1 MTKNFNPKQ
10 PSHSNKDF
18 PGCMGG
24 LLNLFDFNQAH
35 NGRRLLTE
43 KRHGDGLEAPRNSL
57 DVSLETPPSRE
68 VKNEDIPYAYEM
80 NKVPTTRKKVSGM
93 PMKTLIAQEMSKEKG
108 SKRRT
113 PSVIARLMGLD
124 AMPAESMSVQ
134 HIKAAEIHPQKN
146 NSGNQKQW
154 PKSPRDAQFFQKHL
168 EVPTSKPAKEYSLPK
183 PDEQPIDHTD
193 QKNFYGTLPFRDH
206 PQEKQLQEFKKQFAA
221 WQASKI
227 QDHSKSVQPDELK
240 MQLAEKQMLVCE
252 KLNEA
257 KMALVHENFIDAQHL
272 ATDEKLQSS
281 KEFLNA
287 LEVLQSNKDLFLKFL
302 QEPNSLLAKHPQDI
316 QSTSETREKQ
326 LQKMKSSNP
335 MKSHGALKEKDNI
348 HQKHSKGEKKNEKRL
363 QRQKGKKFLTERE
376 VEQVRVLSPDK
387 SMPDCSV
394 QGQKNICPALSS
406 DGKNNICSL
415 PTRIVVL
422 KPAPGRCQ
430 NFRPSPSPS
439 CSPRSQTGLR
449 DPEGARDSTQDF
461 LQEVS
466 NRLKLGFAEK
476 RKDESRINEVVQD
489 QIRDVPKHPR
499 QIARQIARQVKESVT
514 RDLANDSSSLVEVPT
529 LMGFSEKKSSLN
541 RLTDTSRDVS
551 IDTFLELST
560 SGTKSS
566 WDYRTELGSS
576 LSSSLCKPSD
586 SPAYENKA
594 ARKTV
599 SERSKATQGNE
610 EKKHIRQ
617 IQDTLGK
624 LLAFP
629 DDKKQ
634 VFRSKS
640 YQQNNRANMGD
651 EECYEFFCD
660 MHEPGS
666 KIKRPTRL
674 DMHAE
679 WDGSLDNRNVDN
691 NRDISPSSL
700 LRSQSLPVSATIFE
714 RGSVG
719 KNSNTS
725 CVNRAIENE
734 IDPDRRGDTLPVE
747 SIKYRS
753 KRSRFKAK
761 VSNLKGR
768 FLLRRRRSSSKKM
781 DSLCTLQ
788 PNNYLEIHLDE
799 GCDLLPEVPFESG
812 TLKERLDNLLVVS
825 PQKTCPHSGDGP
837 DVATELLQS
846 ACNIHRVLPIDEKG
860 SEECVLEASILV
872 PATVENEALSG
883 VDADCMTDEILP
895 GELLNAPS
903 CCATDEVLVNESSGS
918 EKIIEKSEQP
928 SPVSVL
934 DLPVQQETPSCKGF
948 KEIRSN
954 LQELR
959 LCLDLLKL
967 NGSGK
972 PSHASK
978 DALLRE
984 RLVLED
990 HDTEKPNID
999 DENKCNLQSE
1009 TKGSPLLRFPV
1020 SVNKNVGIGSVLLND
1035 ISCPK
1040 ERCADLLYLTKVL
1053 VASGFVGNADMIFA
1067 QWHSP
1072 SHPLDPSLYEKIE
1085 ECYRVDM
1092 KFQTKELDN
1101 ELSHLCSVYEREVR
1115 GRKSEKRLLF
1125 CCINEVLLEILGPFF
1140 NPRPWVRQSKKSLCH
1155 MPVGKQL
1162 LEETWRKICYYL
1174 YPQSEFQYT
1183 FENLVAKDLNRE
1195 TVWLEMQDDIETVGI
1210 EVDSLIF
1217 NELIE
1222 EVVCDL
1228 VR

>member
-1 MTKNFNPKQ
+1 
-10 PSHSNKDF
+10 
-18 PGCMGG
+18 MGG
-24 LLNLFDFNQAH
+24 LLNLFDLNQPH
-35 NGRRLLTE
+35 NRRRLLTE

-57 DVSLETPPSRE
+57 DVSLETPPSSE

-80 NKVPTTRKKVSGM
+80 NKVPTTRKKVGGM

-134 HIKAAEIHPQKN
+134 HIKATEIHPQKN

-154 PKSPRDAQFFQKHL
+154 PKSPHDAHFFQKHL
-168 EVPTSKPAKEYSLPK
+168 KVPTSKPAKDYSLPK
-183 PDEQPIDHTD
+183 PYEQAIDHSD
-193 QKNFYGTLPFRDH
+193 QKTFYGTLPFRDH

-221 WQASKI
+221 WQDSNI
-227 QDHSKSVQPDELK
+227 QYRSNSIQPDELK

-257 KMALVHENFIDAQHL
+257 KMALVHDNFIDTPHL

-316 QSTSETREKQ
+316 QSTSQNQEKQ
-326 LQKMKSSNP
+326 LPKMKSSNP
-335 MKSHGALKEKDNI
+335 MTSHGALKEKDNG

-363 QRQKGKKFLTERE
+363 QRQKGKKFLTEIE
-376 VEQVRVLSPDK
+376 GEQVRVLSPGK
-387 SMPDCSV
+387 SLPHCSV
-394 QGQKNICPALSS
+394 HEQKNNCATLSS
-406 DGKNNICSL
+406 DGKNSICSL

-422 KPAPGRCQ
+422 KPAPGRCP
-430 NFRPSPSPS
+430 NIRPSPSPS
-439 CSPRSQTGLR
+439 CSPRSQIGLR

-476 RKDESRINEVVQD
+476 RKDESRINEEAVQH
-489 QIRDVPKHPR
+489 QICGVPKHPR

-514 RDLANDSSSLVEVPT
+514 RDLANDSSSLVEVST
-529 LMGFSEKKSSLN
+529 LMDFSEKKSSLN
-541 RLTDTSRDVS
+541 RSTDTSPDVS
-551 IDTFLELST
+551 IDTCLELST

-566 WDYRTELGSS
+566 WDYRTRIGPS
-576 LSSSLCKPSD
+576 LSSSLCKPSE
-586 SPAYENKA
+586 STEYENKA
-594 ARKTV
+594 ARKTA
-599 SERSKATQGNE
+599 SERLRATQGHE
-610 EKKHIRQ
+610 EKQHIRQ

-629 DDKKQ
+629 DNKKQ
-634 VFRSKS
+634 VSRSKS
-640 YQQNNRANMGD
+640 HQQNNRFNMGD

-660 MHEPGS
+660 IHEPGS
-666 KIKRPTRL
+666 RIKRPTRH

-679 WDGSLDNRNVDN
+679 WDGSLDKKIVDN
-691 NRDISPSSL
+691 NIDISSSRL
-700 LRSQSLPVSATIFE
+700 LRSRSLPVSATGFE
-714 RGSVG
+714 RGSVE
-719 KNSNTS
+719 KNSNVS
-725 CVNRAIENE
+725 FVNRDIENE
-734 IDPDRRGDTLPVE
+734 IDPNRQGNALPTE

-768 FLLRRRRSSSKKM
+768 FLLRKRRSSSKKI
-781 DSLCTLQ
+781 DSVCTLK
-788 PNNYLEIHLDE
+788 PNNYLEIHLNE
-799 GCDLLPEVPFESG
+799 RCDLLPEVPFESC
-812 TLKERLDNLLVVS
+812 TLKERLDKLLVVS
-825 PQKTCPHSGDGP
+825 KQETCPQSGDGP
-837 DVATELLQS
+837 DMETEILQS
-846 ACNIHRVLPIDEKG
+846 ACNIHRTSSIDKKG

-872 PATVENEALSG
+872 PASVENKALFG
-883 VDADCMTDEILP
+883 VDANCMTEEILP
-895 GELLNAPS
+895 GELLWSTPS
-903 CCATDEVLVNESSGS
+903 CCATDEVPRNESSGS
-918 EKIIEKSEQP
+918 QKTNKKGEQP

-934 DLPVQQETPSCKGF
+934 DLPVKEETPSRKGF
-948 KEIRSN
+948 KELSSN

-959 LCLDLLKL
+959 LCLDLLKF
-967 NGSGK
+967 NSSGK
-972 PSHASK
+972 TSHESE
-978 DALLRE
+978 DVLLRE

-990 HDTEKPNID
+990 HDAEKASID
-999 DENKCNLQSE
+999 NGKKCDLQSE
-1009 TKGSPLLRFPV
+1009 TKGLPLFRFPV
-1020 SVNKNVGIGSVLLND
+1020 SVNKNVDIGSVLLND

-1040 ERCADLLYLTKVL
+1040 ERCADLLYLTNVL
-1053 VASGFVGNADMIFA
+1053 VASGFTGNADMIFA
-1067 QWHSP
+1067 QWHS
-1072 SHPLDPSLYEKIE
+1072 SSYPLDPSLYEKIE
-1085 ECYRVDM
+1085 DCYRDDM
-1092 KFQTKELDN
+1092 QFQTKELDN
-1101 ELSHLCSVYEREVR
+1101 ELSYLGSVYEREVH
-1115 GRKSEKRLLF
+1115 GRKSEKHLLF

-1174 YPQSEFQYT
+1174 YPQSEFHYT

-1195 TVWLEMQDDIETVGI
+1195 VVWLEMQDDIETVGI

>member
-1 MTKNFNPKQ
+1 MTKYFNPKQ
-10 PSHSNKDF
+10 PTHSNKDF

-43 KRHGDGLEAPRNSL
+43 KRHGNGLEAPRNSL
-57 DVSLETPPSRE
+57 DVSLETPPSSE

-80 NKVPTTRKKVSGM
+80 SKVPTTRKKASGM

-124 AMPAESMSVQ
+124 AMPVESVSVQ

-154 PKSPRDAQFFQKHL
+154 PKSPHDAQFFQKHL
-168 EVPTSKPAKEYSLPK
+168 KVPASRPVKEYSLPK
-183 PDEQPIDHTD
+183 PYEQPIDHTD
-193 QKNFYGTLPFRDH
+193 QRNFYGSLPFRDH

-252 KLNEA
+252 KLNEE
-257 KMALVHENFIDAQHL
+257 KMALVHESVINSQHL
-272 ATDEKLQSS
+272 ATDEELQSS

-287 LEVLQSNKDLFLKFL
+287 LEVLQSNKELFLKFL
-302 QEPNSLLAKHPQDI
+302 QEPNSLLEKHPQDI
-316 QSTSETREKQ
+316 RSTSEIREKQ
-326 LQKMKSSNP
+326 LPKMKSSNP
-335 MKSHGALKEKDNI
+335 MKIHGALKEKDNS
-348 HQKHSKGEKKNEKRL
+348 QKHSKGEKKNEKRL
-363 QRQKGKKFLTERE
+363 KRQKGKKFLIESE
-376 VEQVRVLSPDK
+376 VEQVRVLPPEK
-387 SMPDCSV
+387 SMQNCSV
-394 QGQKNICPALSS
+394 WGQKNNCPALSS

-439 CSPRSQTGLR
+439 CSPRSQTGFR

-466 NRLKLGFAEK
+466 NRLKMGFAEK
-476 RKDESRINEVVQD
+476 RKDESRINEEFVSD
-489 QIRDVPKHPR
+489 QIRDAPKHPR
-499 QIARQIARQVKESVT
+499 QISRQIARQVKESVT
-514 RDLANDSSSLVEVPT
+514 KDMANN
-529 LMGFSEKKSSLN
+529 SLN
-541 RLTDTSRDVS
+541 RLTHTSPDVRIITS
-551 IDTFLELST
+551 LESST

-566 WDYRTELGSS
+566 WDYRTRLGSS
-576 LSSSLCKPSD
+576 LSSPAGKPSD
-586 SPAYENKA
+586 SPEYGNKA
-594 ARKTV
+594 VGKTI
-599 SERSKATQGNE
+599 SERSRATQGHE
-610 EKKHIRQ
+610 EKQHIRQ
-617 IQDTLGK
+617 IEDTSGK

-629 DDKKQ
+629 DENKQ
-634 VFRSKS
+634 VSRSKS

-666 KIKRPTRL
+666 KIKRPSRR

-679 WDGSLDNRNVDN
+679 WNGSLDNKNVDI

-700 LRSQSLPVSATIFE
+700 LRSQSFPVSATSFE

-719 KNSNTS
+719 KNSNAL
-725 CVNRAIENE
+725 CVNRATENE
-734 IDPDRRGDTLPVE
+734 IDRDRRVDTLPVE

-768 FLLRRRRSSSKKM
+768 FLLRKRRSSSKKI
-781 DSLCTLQ
+781 DSLYTLQ
-788 PNNYLEIHLDE
+788 SNNHLETHLDK
-799 GCDLLPEVPFESG
+799 GCDLLPKVPFESG
-812 TLKERLDNLLVVS
+812 MLKKRLDNLDNLPVVS
-825 PQKTCPHSGDGP
+825 LQKTCPQTGDVP
-837 DVATELLQS
+837 DMATEQLQS
-846 ACNIHRVLPIDEKG
+846 TCNIHRVSTVGEKG
-860 SEECVLEASILV
+860 SAECVLEAAILV
-872 PATVENEALSG
+872 PATVKNETLSG
-883 VDADCMTDEILP
+883 IGVDCMTDEISP
-895 GELLNAPS
+895 GELLGVPS
-903 CCATDEVLVNESSGS
+903 CCATDEVPVNKLNESCDS
-918 EKIIEKSEQP
+918 EKTKEEGGCP
-928 SPVSVL
+928 NPVSDL
-934 DLPVQQETPSCKGF
+934 DFPVKEETPRHRGF
-948 KEIRSN
+948 KEISSN

-959 LCLDLLKL
+959 LCLDLLKFH
-967 NGSGK
+967 GSGK

-978 DALLRE
+978 GVLLRE
-984 RLVLED
+984 RLELED
-990 HDTEKPNID
+990 LDTEKTNID
-999 DENKCNLQSE
+999 DEKQCNLQSE

-1020 SVNKNVGIGSVLLND
+1020 SVNNNVDIESVLLND

-1040 ERCADLLYLTKVL
+1040 ERHDDLLYLTKVL
-1053 VASGFVGNADMIFA
+1053 VASGFIGNADMIFA
-1067 QWHSP
+1067 QWYS
-1072 SHPLDPSLYEKIE
+1072 STHPLDPSIYEKIE
-1085 ECYRVDM
+1085 ECYSDDM
-1092 KFQTKELDN
+1092 QFQTKELDT
-1101 ELSHLCSVYEREVR
+1101 ELSHLGSIHGSEVH

-1125 CCINEVLLEILGPFF
+1125 CCINEVLLEILGPFI
-1140 NPRPWVRQSKKSLCH
+1140 NARPWVRQSKKNLCH

-1162 LEETWRKICYYL
+1162 LEETWRKISYYL
-1174 YPQSEFQYT
+1174 YPQSEFQCT

-1195 TVWLEMQDDIETVGI
+1195 SAWLEMQDDIETGGI

-1222 EVVCDL
+1222 EVVCDM
-1228 VR
+1228 VC

>member
-1 MTKNFNPKQ
+1 
-10 PSHSNKDF
+10 
-18 PGCMGG
+18 MGG
-24 LLNLFDFNQAH
+24 LLNLFDFNQPH
-35 NGRRLLTE
+35 NRRRLLTE

-57 DVSLETPPSRE
+57 DVSLETPPSSE

-80 NKVPTTRKKVSGM
+80 NKVPITRKKVNGM

-134 HIKAAEIHPQKN
+134 HIKATEIHPQKN
-146 NSGNQKQW
+146 NAGNQKQW
-154 PKSPRDAQFFQKHL
+154 PKSPRDVHFFQKHL
-168 EVPTSKPAKEYSLPK
+168 KVPTSEPAKDYSLPK
-183 PDEQPIDHTD
+183 FYKQAIDHTD
-193 QKNFYGTLPFRDH
+193 QKTFYGTLPFRDH

-221 WQASKI
+221 WQDSNI
-227 QDHSKSVQPDELK
+227 QDHSNSIQPDELK
-240 MQLAEKQMLVCE
+240 MQLAEKQMLVSQ

-257 KMALVHENFIDAQHL
+257 KIALVHENFIDTQHL

-287 LEVLQSNKDLFLKFL
+287 LEVLQSNKALFLKFL

-316 QSTSETREKQ
+316 QSTSQSQEIK
-326 LQKMKSSNP
+326 LPKMKSSNP
-335 MKSHGALKEKDNI
+335 MKSHGALKEKDNS
-348 HQKHSKGEKKNEKRL
+348 HRKHSKGEKKTEKRL

-376 VEQVRVLSPDK
+376 IEQVRVLSPGK
-387 SMPDCSV
+387 SMPLCSV
-394 QGQKNICPALSS
+394 HEQKNNCAALSS
-406 DGKNNICSL
+406 DAKNNICSL

-422 KPAPGRCQ
+422 KPAPGRCP
-430 NFRPSPSPS
+430 NIRPIPSPS

-466 NRLKLGFAEK
+466 NRLKLGFADK
-476 RKDESRINEVVQD
+476 RKDESRINEAVQD
-489 QIRDVPKHPR
+489 RIRDVPKHPR

-514 RDLANDSSSLVEVPT
+514 RDLANDSSSLAEAST
-529 LMGFSEKKSSLN
+529 LMDFSEKKSSLN
-541 RLTDTSRDVS
+541 RSTDTSPDAS
-551 IDTFLELST
+551 IDTCLELST

-566 WDYRTELGSS
+566 WDYRTRIGPS
-576 LSSSLCKPSD
+576 LSSSLCKPSE
-586 SPAYENKA
+586 SSEYENKA

-599 SERSKATQGNE
+599 SESLRATQGHE
-610 EKKHIRQ
+610 GKQHIGQ
-617 IQDTLGK
+617 VPDTLGK
-624 LLAFP
+624 ILAFP
-629 DDKKQ
+629 NNKKQ
-634 VFRSKS
+634 VSRSKS
-640 YQQNNRANMGD
+640 YQQNNRVNMGD
-651 EECYEFFCD
+651 KECYEFFCD

-666 KIKRPTRL
+666 RIKRPTRH
-674 DMHAE
+674 DMHSE
-679 WDGSLDNRNVDN
+679 WDGSLDKKIVDN
-691 NRDISPSSL
+691 NIDILPSRL
-700 LRSQSLPVSATIFE
+700 LRSRSLPVSATSFE
-714 RGSVG
+714 RGNVE
-719 KNSNTS
+719 KNSNVS
-725 CVNRAIENE
+725 CVNRDIENE
-734 IDPDRRGDTLPVE
+734 IDPDSRANALPTE

-768 FLLRRRRSSSKKM
+768 FLLRKRRSSSKKI
-781 DSLCTLQ
+781 DSLCTLK
-788 PNNYLEIHLDE
+788 PNNCLEIHLNE
-799 GCDLLPEVPFESG
+799 RCDLLPEVPFESC

-825 PQKTCPHSGDGP
+825 KQETCPQSGDGP
-837 DVATELLQS
+837 DMATEILQS
-846 ACNIHRVLPIDEKG
+846 ACNIHRASPIDEKG

-872 PATVENEALSG
+872 PGSGENKALFG
-883 VDADCMTDEILP
+883 VDANCMKEEIVR
-895 GELLNAPS
+895 GELIRNAPS
-903 CCATDEVLVNESSGS
+903 SCCVTDEVPINESSGS
-918 EKIIEKSEQP
+918 QKTNEKGEQP

-934 DLPVQQETPSCKGF
+934 DLPVQEETPSRKCF
-948 KEIRSN
+948 KELSSN

-959 LCLDLLKL
+959 LCLDLLKF

-972 PSHASK
+972 PSHESE
-978 DALLRE
+978 DVLLRE

-990 HDTEKPNID
+990 HDAEKVSID
-999 DENKCNLQSE
+999 NEKKCDVQSE
-1009 TKGSPLLRFPV
+1009 TKGLPLLRFPF
-1020 SVNKNVGIGSVLLND
+1020 SVNKNVDIGSVLLND

-1040 ERCADLLYLTKVL
+1040 ERCADLLYLTNVL
-1053 VASGFVGNADMIFA
+1053 VASGFTGNADMIFA
-1067 QWHSP
+1067 QWHS
-1072 SHPLDPSLYEKIE
+1072 SSNPLDPSLYEKIE
-1085 ECYRVDM
+1085 DCYRDEM
-1092 KFQTKELDN
+1092 QFQTKELDN
-1101 ELSHLCSVYEREVR
+1101 ELSHLDSVYEREVH

-1125 CCINEVLLEILGPFF
+1125 CCINEVLLEILSPFF

-1195 TVWLEMQDDIETVGI
+1195 VVWLEMQDDIETVGI

-1228 VR
+1228 VC

>member
-1 MTKNFNPKQ
+1 
-10 PSHSNKDF
+10 
-18 PGCMGG
+18 MGG

-43 KRHGDGLEAPRNSL
+43 KRHGNGLEAPRNSL
-57 DVSLETPPSRE
+57 DVSLETPPSNE

-80 NKVPTTRKKVSGM
+80 NKVPTTRKKTSGM

-124 AMPAESMSVQ
+124 AMPAESISVK
-134 HIKAAEIHPQKN
+134 HIKETEIHPQKN

-154 PKSPRDAQFFQKHL
+154 PKSPHDAPFFEKHL
-168 EVPTSKPAKEYSLPK
+168 KVPTSKPLKESSLPK
-183 PDEQPIDHTD
+183 PYEQPIDHTE
-193 QKNFYGTLPFRDH
+193 QRNLYGSLPFREH

-227 QDHSKSVQPDELK
+227 QDHSKSVQPDDLK
-240 MQLAEKQMLVCE
+240 MQLAEKQMLVYE

-257 KMALVHENFIDAQHL
+257 KMALVHESVINSQHL
-272 ATDEKLQSS
+272 ATDEELQSS

-287 LEVLQSNKDLFLKFL
+287 LEVLQSNKELFLKFL
-302 QEPNSLLAKHPQDI
+302 QEPNSLLEKHPQDLR
-316 QSTSETREKQ
+316 STSETREKQ
-326 LQKMKSSNP
+326 LPKMKSLNP
-335 MKSHGALKEKDNI
+335 VKSHGALKEKENNR
-348 HQKHSKGEKKNEKRL
+348 KHSKGEKKNEKHL
-363 QRQKGKKFLTERE
+363 QKQKGKKFLIESE
-376 VEQVRVLSPDK
+376 VEQVRVLPPEK

-394 QGQKNICPALSS
+394 WGQKNNCSALSS

-422 KPAPGRCQ
+422 KPAPERCQ
-430 NFRPSPSPS
+430 NFRPIPSPS

-466 NRLKLGFAEK
+466 NRLKMGFAEK
-476 RKDESRINEVVQD
+476 RKDESRINEEVVLD

-499 QIARQIARQVKESVT
+499 QIARQIARQVKENVT
-514 RDLANDSSSLVEVPT
+514 RDMENDSSSLVEVPT
-529 LMGFSEKKSSLN
+529 LMCFSEKKCSLN
-541 RLTDTSRDVS
+541 RLTHTSPDVRINTS
-551 IDTFLELST
+551 LESST

-566 WDYRTELGSS
+566 WDYRTRLGSS
-576 LSSSLCKPSD
+576 LSSSPCKPSD
-586 SPAYENKA
+586 SPEYGNKA
-594 ARKTV
+594 IGKTI
-599 SERSKATQGNE
+599 SERSRATKGHE
-610 EKKHIRQ
+610 EKQHIRQ

-629 DDKKQ
+629 DENKQ
-634 VFRSKS
+634 VSWSKS
-640 YQQNNRANMGD
+640 YQQNNRADMGD

-666 KIKRPTRL
+666 KIKRPSRC
-674 DMHAE
+674 DMHVGR
-679 WDGSLDNRNVDN
+679 DGSLDNKNVDD

-700 LRSQSLPVSATIFE
+700 LRSQSVPVSATSFE

-719 KNSNTS
+719 KNSNAS
-725 CVNRAIENE
+725 CVNRATENE
-734 IDPDRRGDTLPVE
+734 IVIDRDRQGDTLPVE

-768 FLLRRRRSSSKKM
+768 LLLRKRRSSSKKM

-788 PNNYLEIHLDE
+788 SNNYLEIHLDK
-799 GCDLLPEVPFESG
+799 GCDLLPKVPFESG
-812 TLKERLDNLLVVS
+812 MRKERLDNLDNLPVVS
-825 PQKTCPHSGDGP
+825 LQKTCPQSGDVL
-837 DVATELLQS
+837 DMATEHLQS
-846 ACNIHRVLPIDEKG
+846 TCNIHRVSPLDEKG
-860 SEECVLEASILV
+860 SEECILEASILV
-872 PATVENEALSG
+872 PATVENETLSG
-883 VDADCMTDEILP
+883 IGVDCMPDEILP
-895 GELLNAPS
+895 GELLGVPS
-903 CCATDEVLVNESSGS
+903 CCATDEVPVNELSESCDS
-918 EKIIEKSEQP
+918 EKTKEKGGCP
-928 SPVSVL
+928 SPVSEL
-934 DLPVQQETPSCKGF
+934 DLSVKEETPSHRGF
-948 KEIRSN
+948 KEISSN

-959 LCLDLLKL
+959 LCLDLLKFH
-967 NGSGK
+967 GSGK

-978 DALLRE
+978 DVLLRE
-984 RLVLED
+984 RLELENL
-990 HDTEKPNID
+990 DTEKTNID
-999 DENKCNLQSE
+999 DEKQCNLQSE

-1020 SVNKNVGIGSVLLND
+1020 SVNNDVDIEYVLLND

-1040 ERCADLLYLTKVL
+1040 ERHDDLLYLTKVL
-1053 VASGFVGNADMIFA
+1053 VASGFTGNANMIFA
-1067 QWHSP
+1067 QWYS
-1072 SHPLDPSLYEKIE
+1072 STHPLDPSIYEKIE
-1085 ECYRVDM
+1085 EGYSDDM
-1092 KFQTKELDN
+1092 QIQTKELDT
-1101 ELSHLCSVYEREVR
+1101 ELSHLGSIYESEVH

-1125 CCINEVLLEILGPFF
+1125 CCINEVLLEILGPFI
-1140 NPRPWVRQSKKSLCH
+1140 NARPWVRQSKKSLCH

-1162 LEETWRKICYYL
+1162 LEETWRKISFYL
-1174 YPQSEFQYT
+1174 YPQSEFQCP

-1195 TVWLEMQDDIETVGI
+1195 SAWLEIQDDIETVGI